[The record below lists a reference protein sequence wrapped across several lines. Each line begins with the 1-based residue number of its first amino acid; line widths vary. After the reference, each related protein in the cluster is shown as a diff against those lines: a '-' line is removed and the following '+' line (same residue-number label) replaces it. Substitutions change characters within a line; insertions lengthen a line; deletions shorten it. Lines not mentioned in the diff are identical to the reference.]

1 MEKRA
6 EVKIQTNPKM
16 ADIIIQSLSPELNRK
31 SFRVEVELIT
41 NPSKNELKLIV
52 TAQDVNALRAALNS
66 YLRWIKCVIEVHQE
80 LIGEGDIN
88 GNT

>member
-6 EVKIQTNPKM
+6 EVKIRTNPKI

-31 SFRVEVELIT
+31 SFRAEVELQT
-41 NPSKNELKLIV
+41 NPPKDEVKLII

-66 YLRWIKCVIEVHQE
+66 YLRWIKCVVEINEE
-80 LIGEGDIN
+80 LKEGESN
-88 GNT
+88 GST